1 MPGKKACQN
10 IRHRGKAKSPGCK
23 SMLHCTGHDPK
34 ASSSGQESWR
44 SFCRDDIGKGYV
56 EQQFLIYRSIGF

>member
-34 ASSSGQESWR
+34 ASSSGQESLR
-44 SFCRDDIGKGYV
+44 SCYGDDIGTGYS
-56 EQQFLIYRSIGF
+56 ELQRLIYRSIGF